1 MFPGNKINVILSTHG
16 VYGSATAA
24 RQKAYLDAI
33 KRFAYATPVAR
44 WLKGERLGTVGRAM
58 QHWDDI
64 GVVGFGDPSSAT
76 GEEIVL
82 SNWK

>member
-1 MFPGNKINVILSTHG
+1 
-16 VYGSATAA
+16 
-24 RQKAYLDAI
+24 
-33 KRFAYATPVAR
+33 VAR